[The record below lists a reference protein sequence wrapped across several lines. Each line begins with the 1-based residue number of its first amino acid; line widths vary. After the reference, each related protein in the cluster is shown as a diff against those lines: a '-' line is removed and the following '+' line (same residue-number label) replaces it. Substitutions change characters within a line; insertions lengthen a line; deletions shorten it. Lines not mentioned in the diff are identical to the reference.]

1 MKPVIFTDPD
11 EPRLAHLVDE
21 HSAAIRFEKLTGK
34 HLRHFDRA
42 ILIQDL
48 KPGTFRFQSASCLA
62 ELSSNPNPVNLLHD
76 LQANAEPASPE
87 IMDSWPD
94 SHHAPRPCVYATI
107 STWQPEEFKKGYA
120 DSDGPETCH
129 GIHKRAAEVML
140 GLAASWSNVKADA
153 VTNSFTFGGPR
164 FENTAPSLPWD
175 KWAFLTAWFW
185 SDWETRGRKKKLT
198 LAMRSEEMKA
208 AGYPHGIRAFENM
221 HRRLFPKPTH

>member
-1 MKPVIFTDPD
+1 MKPVIYTDPD

-21 HSAAIRFEKLTGK
+21 HSAAIRFQKVIGK

-42 ILIQDL
+42 IDIQDL
-48 KPGTFRFQSASCLA
+48 KPGTFRFKGASWLA
-62 ELSSNPNPVNLLHD
+62 DSSFNPKLVNPLHD
-76 LQANAEPASPE
+76 LISNAEPASPE

-107 STWQPEEFKKGYA
+107 TTWQPEEFKRGYA

-140 GLAASWSNVKADA
+140 RLAASWNNITPDT
-153 VTNSFTFGGPR
+153 VTNSFSFGGPR

-175 KWAFLTAWFW
+175 KWAFLMAWFW
-185 SDWETRGRKKKLT
+185 SDWETRGWKKKLT
-198 LAMRSEEMKA
+198 LAIRFEEMQA
-208 AGYPHGIRAFENM
+208 AGYPHGIKAFENM
-221 HRRLFPKPTH
+221 HGRVFPKPTH